1 MFRSFEEN
9 KQSLNGNRDDH
20 AAVSLSAVIPVTD
33 SEHALLPLQ
42 FAVDPG
48 PDFRWGEDEFLCDV
62 IARFARSLQTFLP
75 RIFFQ
80 SFPQHIL
87 NNSNR

>member
-1 MFRSFEEN
+1 MFQCKDVLSSF
-9 KQSLNGNRDDH
+9 
-20 AAVSLSAVIPVTD
+20 SAVIPVTD

-62 IARFARSLQTFLP
+62 IAR
-75 RIFFQ
+75 
-80 SFPQHIL
+80 SFNIYL
-87 NNSNR
+87 VCTISA